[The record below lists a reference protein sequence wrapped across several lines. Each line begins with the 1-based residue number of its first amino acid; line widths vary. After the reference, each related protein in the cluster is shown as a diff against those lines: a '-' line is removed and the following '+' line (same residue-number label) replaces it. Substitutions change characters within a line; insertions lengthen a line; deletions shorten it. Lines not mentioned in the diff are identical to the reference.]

1 MIAIVHHI
9 GFAYRRRSGKKMMG
23 EGGTLSP
30 LLVCGA
36 GSVWSL

>member
-1 MIAIVHHI
+1 MIAIAHHI
-9 GFAYRRRSGKKMMG
+9 GSLTEEDQEKRMMG